1 MHRSHRPEDLRP
13 PPGISPVFVGR
24 QREIAC
30 LNEALSGAEAGRTTA
45 AVVAGESGIG
55 KTRLLSHFA
64 GLATERSATVLS
76 GRCIE
81 LADACPPYWPFL
93 DAFRRLLERLE
104 PGVVDE
110 LVGPFRDEVAPLL
123 PGGRSSG
130 ELISRHRDRTAFFEV
145 VLGVAERIAAAAT
158 VVLVLED
165 IHWAD
170 RSTRDLLG
178 FLLAN
183 TIEDRIL
190 VVASYREDALTAG
203 HPLLPVL
210 GELRRR
216 RVPFLELEPFD
227 HAELTELARAILGT
241 EPDPE
246 LLAGVCSRSDGNPFF
261 AEELLAAARLGRT
274 PELTPTV
281 RHILQG
287 RLTSLSGPARR
298 VAGVV
303 ATATG
308 PVSHDLLEAVSP
320 SPDLVAALRECV
332 DAGVLVVDLS
342 SGYGFRHSLVRE
354 VVDGD
359 LLPGEA
365 ARIHAAFGA
374 ALDRQPGLGG
384 EGVREARAH
393 HWFGAGDRPRA
404 LAAALD
410 AARAADGAHGHAEA
424 HRFWTRALELW
435 DHVPD
440 AATRTGLDRR
450 VLVERAA
457 AAAHRAGDHGRAAGL
472 LEREAAAA
480 FGDTPA
486 PGDPGSKPLLHEA
499 MGRYRWAAGD
509 TAGALAAYE
518 HAVHLLAGRDC
529 AEAVTV
535 LAAHAEAL
543 LQAGRYRQSRRQAE
557 SALGVARRLGLPGEE
572 ATVLGTL
579 GFDLAFLGEPSSG
592 VAALEEAVA
601 VAGRAG
607 SPDQL
612 GRAYL
617 KLAELL
623 AGPLNRLAAAA
634 RVTEEGA
641 RRMAELGL
649 GRSYGAG
656 LAAVAATTMFRLGRW
671 REAGP
676 VLAAALALRPTGAA
690 AIEVHLARA
699 RLAAGQGDLGTALAD
714 VETVQRRWTRAT
726 APRYQAPLLTLHAG
740 LALWQGRPGDARR
753 AVAAGLALVA
763 GSEDVWLVAPLLWH
777 GLRAEGDRAE
787 RARAEGAAGDAG
799 EAEATA
805 ADLLADAHRLASR
818 SMDVAL
824 PVRDVVAAYVALC
837 EAEFGRVTATADP
850 QAWAGAA
857 ARWNELGHPYPG
869 AYATWREAEV
879 LLSGRYPSRRAAAAL
894 RDAHEVAVGL
904 GAEPLRRQVEALARR
919 GRVPLAASDPAGVT
933 APEEGSGDPGR
944 GRPGV
949 LSSLTRRE
957 LQVLELVAEGRS
969 NREVAA
975 ELFIA
980 EKTASLH
987 VSHILAKLG
996 VASRGQAGAVAHRLG
1011 LVASS

>member
-1 MHRSHRPEDLRP
+1 VHRSHRPQDPRT

-24 QREIAC
+24 KREIAC
-30 LNEALSGAEAGRTTA
+30 LNEALRGAEAGRTTA

-81 LADACPPYWPFL
+81 LQDACPPYWPFL
-93 DAFRRLLERLE
+93 DAFRRLLERLD
-104 PGVVDE
+104 PRVADE
-110 LVGPFRDEVAPLL
+110 LFGPFRDELAPLL
-123 PGGRSSG
+123 PGGRCSG
-130 ELISRHRDRTAFFEV
+130 DLISRHRNRTAFFEL
-145 VLGVAERIAAAAT
+145 VLGVAERLAAAAT

-190 VVASYREDALTAG
+190 VVASYRDDVLTAG
-203 HPLLPVL
+203 HPLLPTL
-210 GELRRR
+210 GELRRQ

-227 HAELTELARAILGT
+227 HAELAELAGAILGT

-261 AEELLAAARLGRT
+261 AEELLVAARHGRS
-274 PELTPTV
+274 PGLTPTV

-287 RLTSLSGPARR
+287 RLTSLSGSARHL
-298 VAGVV
+298 AGVV

-308 PVSHDLLEAVSP
+308 SVSHELLEAVSP
-320 SPDLVAALRECV
+320 SPDLIAALRECV
-332 DAGVLVVDLS
+332 DACVLVVDRS

-365 ARIHAAFGA
+365 ARIHAAYGA
-374 ALDRQPGLGG
+374 ALDRHPGLGG
-384 EGVREARAH
+384 ESVREARAH

-404 LAAALD
+404 LVAAVD
-410 AARAADGAHGHAEA
+410 AARAAEGAHGHAEA
-424 HRFWTRALELW
+424 DRFWTRALELW

-440 AATRTGLDRR
+440 AATQTGLDRR
-450 VLVERAA
+450 ALVERSA
-457 AAAHRAGDHGRAAGL
+457 AAAHRAGDHARAADL
-472 LEREAAAA
+472 LELEAMT
-480 FGDTPA
+480 G
-486 PGDPGSKPLLHEA
+486 PGSKPLLHEA
-499 MGRYRWAAGD
+499 LGRYRWAAGD
-509 TAGALAAYE
+509 TAAALAAYE
-518 HAVHLLAGRDC
+518 RAVHLLAGRDC

-557 SALGVARRLGLPGEE
+557 SALGVARRLGLPAEE

-579 GFDLAFLGEPSSG
+579 GFDLAFLGDASSG

-607 SPDQL
+607 SHDQL
-612 GRAYL
+612 ARAYQ

-634 RVTEEGA
+634 RVTEEGT

-649 GRSYGAG
+649 GRSYGAS

-671 REAGP
+671 REAVP

-726 APRYQAPLLTLHAG
+726 APRYQAPLLTLQAG
-740 LALWQGRPGDARR
+740 LALWQGRPADARR

-787 RARAEGAAGDAG
+787 RARAEGGAGDVG

-818 SMDVAL
+818 SVDVAL

-837 EAEFGRVTATADP
+837 EAEFNRVTAAADP

-869 AYATWREAEV
+869 AYARWREAEV
-879 LLSGRYPSRRAAAAL
+879 LLSCRYRSRRAAEAL
-894 RDAHEVAVGL
+894 RTAHEVAVGL
-904 GAEPLRRQVEALARR
+904 GAEPLCRQVEALARR
-919 GRVPLAASDPAGVT
+919 GRVPLAAPDPVGVK
-933 APEEGSGDPGR
+933 APEEEPGDPGP

-975 ELFIA
+975 GLFIS